1 MPGDKG
7 DQGLSGFSGPR
18 GPKGDQGKM
27 GIPVCY
33 KKKHTFFIYI
43 VIKLLFFWIKG
54 YPGINGVPVSFLHR
68 FNWFY
73 VITNRFWS

>member
-33 KKKHTFFIYI
+33 KKKHIFYIYCNKTSFFLNKGIPWYQRSAG
-43 VIKLLFFWIKG
+43 KFFASI
-54 YPGINGVPVSFLHR
+54 
-68 FNWFY
+68 
-73 VITNRFWS
+73 